1 MAVRGR
7 IALLLGQPEEFYQ
20 KRFINGFL
28 EKMFAAGYD
37 VCMFAMYVKYQ
48 NSTPRETGESNIY
61 SLVNYDLFDA
71 VVILPDTIQTPGV
84 WKNIEER
91 IHERFQ
97 GPVLV
102 VDLDSRYF
110 ESIWTDSYTP
120 VQKLIGHLI
129 EEHGY
134 TDIAFLTGRKKHPHS
149 QKRLQ
154 AYRDA
159 MEAHGLPVREDRIFY
174 GDFWYSSGNACAE
187 VLMKQREDMPRA
199 IACANDCMAIGVAE
213 ALEKN
218 GIRIP
223 EDVAVIGFDSIPEGQ
238 TSPRPVTSAYIPARS
253 TGKHAA
259 ESILRLMAKEPIRDP
274 ETEVDLFIGSSC
286 GCVYHKGIADSGLRK
301 KWGTD
306 LSEANFFSL
315 HNHLAEDILIQNKL
329 QDVLGVIYSNL
340 YQIRGYESF
349 HLCLN
354 DQWLT
359 PAELTGGRIL
369 SHGYGER
376 MLEAVVSRRDDEL
389 PDKVGSPESFA
400 TEQLLPELH
409 QEHQTPVAY
418 MFSPLHFEADC
429 FGYAVI
435 SYGSRPE
442 SYNDTYRLWLHSV
455 NCGLESIRRQ
465 MVSAIRRDA
474 TGGNASQPI
483 TERDREGMAE
493 VTRILDEN
501 RFTYFFQPI
510 VSATDGSI
518 YAFEALMRAQSEKK
532 ISPLQIIKYA
542 GMLRRLGDVEKA
554 TFLNVLNRIEQKE
567 DLIDGRRIFINSIP
581 GIRLEP
587 EVRSEIERMLSK
599 RGSQAV
605 IELTEQ
611 SELDDNELEDMK
623 DNYAKLGIGTAV
635 DDYGTG
641 YSNISNLL
649 RYMPD
654 YVKVDRS
661 LLSGIQDSPQKQHF
675 VREIIAFSHDNG
687 IRVLAEGVETSE
699 ELRTVIWLGCD
710 LIQGYYTGRP
720 GPEILSAIDP
730 KRIEEIR
737 NFQKDR
743 EKGPMQRVYETG
755 KTSRYSA
762 GTLEREGYTTICSK
776 GCDQTYRDYVLSGTP
791 GQWSEMM
798 LEFRDGYEG
807 KVTLERL
814 HLRAHKGLPCIRIGA
829 GCNVTIELVGD
840 NELEAGGVEVSEDAK
855 LTMQGDGDLTIRL
868 KGNDYCGIGNA
879 KGTAGILEFYQDGA
893 INIEA
898 NGMHGAAIGGES
910 GADIRIHSGRY
921 AITQHG
927 DQGVGIGCL
936 EGDIRLVIR
945 NCEMDLTQS
954 YANGCAIGSFGGN
967 AFVDIQKTYIH
978 CIGSGSDSVVLG
990 SVQGRATVKLENMA
1004 SEFDIRAQKGC
1015 GLGSLYGT
1023 TEVELFKMSYRFT
1036 GSGQEVFAFA
1046 SVNGEGQVRVSNSD
1060 LCLRVNNEL
1069 WKVTMLTEKDYSVKD
1084 SRYDVILNGCAPGED
1099 ERVSGLCCQ

>member
-37 VCMFAMYVKYQ
+37 VCMFAMYIKYQ

-61 SLVNYDLFDA
+61 SLINYDLFDA

-84 WKNIEER
+84 WRNIEEKIR
-91 IHERFQ
+91 ERFRK
-97 GPVLV
+97 PVLV
-102 VDLDSRYF
+102 VDLDSDCF

-120 VQKLIGHLI
+120 VEKLIEHLI

-134 TDIAFLTGRKKHPHS
+134 TDIAFLTGKRKHPHS

-154 AYRDA
+154 AYRDI
-159 MEAHGLPVREDRIFY
+159 MKAHGLPVREDRIFY
-174 GDFWYSSGNACAE
+174 GDFWYSSGNACADT
-187 VLMKQREDMPRA
+187 LLKRREDLPRA

-213 ALEKN
+213 TLAKN

-223 EDVAVIGFDSIPEGQ
+223 EDVAVVGFDSIPEGQ
-238 TSPRPVTSAYIPARS
+238 TSPRPVTSAYIPAKS

-259 ESILRLMAKEPIRDP
+259 ESILRLMAKEPVRDP

-286 GCVYHKGIADSGLRK
+286 GCVYHKSIVDLGLRN
-301 KWGTD
+301 KWSTD
-306 LSEANFFSL
+306 LSEASFFSL
-315 HNHLAEDILIQNKL
+315 HNHLSEDMLAQNNL
-329 QDVLGVIYSNL
+329 QDALGVIYANL

-376 MLEAVVSRRDDEL
+376 MLAAIVSRRDDDL
-389 PDKVGSPESFA
+389 PDQVGTMESFA

-409 QEHQTPVAY
+409 KEHQTPAAY

-435 SYGSRPE
+435 SYGNRPE
-442 SYNDTYRLWLHSV
+442 SYDDTYRLWLHAV

-465 MVSAIRRDA
+465 IVTSMRRDA
-474 TGGNASQPI
+474 AGGSSTQQI
-483 TERDREGMAE
+483 TVQDREGMAE
-493 VTRILDEN
+493 VNRILDDN

-510 VSATDGSI
+510 VSAVDGSI

-532 ISPLQIIKYA
+532 ISPLQILKYA
-542 GMLRRLGDVEKA
+542 EMLRRLDDVEKA
-554 TFLNVLNRIEQKE
+554 TFLNVLSRIEQNE
-567 DLIDGRRIFINSIP
+567 ELLDGRRIFINSIP
-581 GIRLEP
+581 GIRLEQN
-587 EVRSEIERMLSK
+587 VRTEIERMLSR
-599 RGSQAV
+599 RGAQAV

-611 SELDDNELEDMK
+611 SEVDDNELEEMK
-623 DNYAKLGIGTAV
+623 DHYAKLGIGTAV

-675 VREIIAFSHDNG
+675 VREIVAFAHDNG
-687 IRVLAEGVETSE
+687 ISVLAEGVETAD

-720 GPEILSAIDP
+720 GPEILQTIDP

-737 NFQKDR
+737 AFQKER
-743 EKGPMQRVYETG
+743 ENGPMQRVYETG
-755 KTSRYSA
+755 KTRRYSA
-762 GTLEREGYTTICSK
+762 GTLEREGYTTICTK
-776 GCDQTYRDYVLSGTP
+776 GCEQTYRDYVLSGTP
-791 GQWSEMM
+791 GQWSE
-798 LEFRDGYEG
+798 LLLDFKDGYEG
-807 KVTLERL
+807 KVTLDRL
-814 HLRAHKGLPCIRIGA
+814 HLRAHKGLPCIRIGE
-829 GCNVTIELVGD
+829 GCDVTIELVGD
-840 NELEAGGVEVSEDAK
+840 NVLDAGGIEVHEGAK
-855 LTMQGDGDLTIRL
+855 MTLQGDGDVTIKL

-879 KGTAGILEFYQDGA
+879 NGKTGVLEFYQDGA
-893 INIEA
+893 VNIEA
-898 NGMHGAAIGGES
+898 NGMRGAAIGGGS

-936 EGDIRLVIR
+936 EGDIDLVIR

-954 YANGCAIGSFGGN
+954 YANGCAIGSFSGN
-967 AFVDIQKTYIH
+967 ASVDIQKTYIH
-978 CIGSGSDSVVLG
+978 CVGSGADIVVLG
-990 SVQGRATVKLENMA
+990 SVRGKATVKLEDMA
-1004 SEFDIRAQKGC
+1004 TDFDIRAQKGC
-1015 GLGSLYGT
+1015 GLGSIYGYTDANLY
-1023 TEVELFKMSYRFT
+1023 KMSYRFA
-1036 GSGQEVFAFA
+1036 GSGQEMFAYA
-1046 SVNGEGQVRVSNSD
+1046 SADGEGRVQVSNSD
-1060 LCLRVNNEL
+1060 LCIHVNNEP

-1084 SRYDVILNGCAPGED
+1084 SRYDVTVNECAPGED
-1099 ERVSGLCCQ
+1099 ARVSGLCCQ